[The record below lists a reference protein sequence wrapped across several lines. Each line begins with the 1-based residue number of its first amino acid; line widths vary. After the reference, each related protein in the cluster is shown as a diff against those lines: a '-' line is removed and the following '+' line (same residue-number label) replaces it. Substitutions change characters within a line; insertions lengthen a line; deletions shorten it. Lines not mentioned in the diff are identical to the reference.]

1 MIKFRCGYCGQ
12 KIAVNDEGAGA
23 VIACT
28 TCMTELIVPAE
39 TAAEF
44 RQPTVLAAVTPCW
57 PDRLA
62 TAETATSLG
71 RAALLPHLARL
82 MMDKL
87 VQALVR
93 QRRQL
98 LDTQQT
104 GTDRML
110 DLEQRILRV
119 QELWQQRLA
128 ESEKRITALE
138 AELTVREQENRELR
152 QNNVLLT
159 QYLMTAERERD
170 AAKRGRPYE
179 TLTFRCAR
187 SACS

>member
-1 MIKFRCGYCGQ
+1 M
-12 KIAVNDEGAGA
+12 
-23 VIACT
+23 
-28 TCMTELIVPAE
+28 
-39 TAAEF
+39 
-44 RQPTVLAAVTPCW
+44 
-57 PDRLA
+57 
-62 TAETATSLG
+62 
-71 RAALLPHLARL
+71 
-82 MMDKL
+82 
-87 VQALVR
+87 QALVR

-98 LDTQQT
+98 LDTQQV

-110 DLEQRILRV
+110 DLEQRVLRV